1 MSKIGIFYGSSTGT
15 TEDIANRIAD
25 QLGVA
30 GGDIYDVAEAD
41 AADADAYDTILL
53 GSSTWGDGEL
63 QDDWYDFMEELK
75 EHLDGK
81 KVGFFGTGDSDSYAD
96 SFCDAV
102 GILYDEVA
110 DSGCTTI
117 GSMPTDGYN
126 YEESLAE
133 RNGHFVGLLIDE
145 VNEDDMTDERIE
157 AWVKTIK

>member
-15 TEDIANRIAD
+15 TEDIANRIAE

-30 GGDIYDVAEAD
+30 SDDVYDVAEAD
-41 AADADAYDTILL
+41 ASDADAYDIILL

-63 QDDWYDFMEELK
+63 QDDWYDFLEELK
-75 EHLDGK
+75 SHLDGK
-81 KVGFFGTGDSDSYAD
+81 KVGVFGTGDSDSYED

-102 GILYDEVA
+102 GILYDEV
-110 DSGCTTI
+110 SGCGCTMI

-126 YEESLAE
+126 YTDSQAE
-133 RNGHFVGLLIDE
+133 RDGKFVGLLIDE
-145 VNEDDMTDERIE
+145 VNEDDQTDDRIA